1 MDLQTFLKKHKLS
14 MIAFAMRYGVAYTT
28 VWRVVNGEGTPT
40 VRVAKHIELA
50 TLGAVPAGVTLGLTA

>member
-1 MDLQTFLKKHKLS
+1 